1 MMLLVSFAIRCRD
14 LNVKRGKN
22 HILHNLDLDIPQ
34 GVIMGL
40 LGPSGSGKTTLMRS
54 IAGLQRIE
62 SGEIEVLGRP
72 AAHKALRHEI
82 GYSTQSAS
90 VYSDLTCIENIEF
103 FAALYSMNEK
113 SPTQILDE
121 VDLSRNAHQMASS
134 LSGGERARL
143 ALATTLVG
151 SPQLLILD
159 EPTVGLD
166 PVLRVQL
173 WQLFTAL
180 AEQGKTLLVSSH
192 VMDEADSCQQL
203 ILLRNGEV
211 LAQGTPEELRERS
224 GKNRMDDVFISLIGE
239 Q

>member
-1 MMLLVSFAIRCRD
+1 MRFVSFAIQCRR
-14 LNVKRGKN
+14 LNVKRGSN
-22 HILHNLDLDIPQ
+22 HILHDLDLDIPQ

-54 IAGLQRIE
+54 IVGLQRIE
-62 SGEIEVLGRP
+62 SGEISVLGRP
-72 AAHKALRHEI
+72 AAGKALRHEI

-90 VYSDLTCIENIEF
+90 VYSDLTCIQNIEF
-103 FAALYSMNEK
+103 FAALYQKNEK
-113 SPTQILDE
+113 SPAQILEE

-166 PVLRVQL
+166 PVLRLQL
-173 WQLFTAL
+173 WRLFNSL

-192 VMDEADSCQQL
+192 VMDEADSCHQL

-211 LAQGTPEELRERS
+211 LAQGTPAELRTRTGES
-224 GKNRMDDVFISLIGE
+224 RMDDVFISLIGE